1 MFTQISSRDFNE
13 NKINECR
20 IVAAPVAGL
29 KDFPFCSDLII
40 LDEQNMLGIE
50 FNVRKYFIFWFGKI
64 TDWTDK
70 SGS

>member
-50 FNVRKYFIFWFGKI
+50 FNVRKYFIF
-64 TDWTDK
+64 
-70 SGS
+70 